1 MHSRIG
7 SVSKTKFYAAGNPMN
22 TLAHPPDSHCKCRP
36 LENALNA
43 FVNIQY
49 LDGTDVRRRRRRWL
63 RLPFSGVYG
72 GFNGITGLHRGWCC
86 WWWWLES
93 RAVFWCLLW
102 TLKLNCYL
110 HSWNAWNAFIT
121 ENTRTDTPLAVCCF
135 LLLFSVDGWFMFRG
149 CVRVCFLSA
158 TRLTSD
164 GYGYRQRYLDTQN
177 ATKCSKTEDRR
188 PRGRGRKEPN
198 CGVQLPKR
206 TRAQQINLICI
217 LKIQEPGCISCIL
230 GIIASRTGFGGW
242 F

>member
-1 MHSRIG
+1 
-7 SVSKTKFYAAGNPMN
+7 MN

-49 LDGTDVRRRRRRWL
+49 LDGTDVRRRRRWRRWQ
-63 RLPFSGVYG
+63 RLPFSGVYR

-149 CVRVCFLSA
+149 CVRVCFFI
-158 TRLTSD
+158 SD
-164 GYGYRQRYLDTQN
+164 QIDKRRIRIPTKVSRY
-177 ATKCSKTEDRR
+177 TKCNEMLEDRR
-188 PRGRGRKEPN
+188 PKTARHRAQGA
-198 CGVQLPKR
+198 QLWGSITQENASATNQLNLYLKD
-206 TRAQQINLICI
+206 TRARLHQLHPWHHRIPNRLWWVI
-217 LKIQEPGCISCIL
+217 LVRGKL
-230 GIIASRTGFGGW
+230 G
-242 F
+242 